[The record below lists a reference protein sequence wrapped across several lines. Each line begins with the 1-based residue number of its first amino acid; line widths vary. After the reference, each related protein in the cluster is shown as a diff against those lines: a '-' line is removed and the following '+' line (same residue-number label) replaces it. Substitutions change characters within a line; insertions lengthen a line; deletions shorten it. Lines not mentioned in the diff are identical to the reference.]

1 MAYWGEAMTYNH
13 PVWMEQSTEAARATL
28 GRLAP
33 TPAERARKAGTTRER
48 DWLAAIEVLYGKGV
62 KEVRDSA
69 YAEAMRR
76 LHGQY
81 PDDHEAAAF
90 HALALLGTAHG
101 GRDFATYMRAAALVQ
116 PVFLANPEHPG
127 AAHYLI
133 HSFDDPIHAPLGLP
147 AARAYSKIA
156 PDAGH
161 AQHMTSHIFVALGMW
176 DDVVAANE
184 TAMAVQQ
191 AAQRRRGQPLTLCG
205 HYPGWL
211 NYGYLMQG
219 RTENAARLLA
229 DCRESAANGSP
240 NVRAAWTGMWTRW
253 VIDTERWQDAANVHL
268 EQGNQV
274 SGTVS
279 GATPS
284 LDVDFLIGFAAA
296 RSNNTELARA
306 AAARV
311 AKARASIEA
320 APRQP
325 GDESM
330 RRRARILDL
339 ELRALAEEAA
349 GRTDQAIGLLREA
362 TAVEEGM
369 PFEFGPP
376 FVDKPSHE
384 LLGEVLLSAGRPNE
398 AVSAFEAALR
408 RTPLRANALAGLS
421 AAATAAGDQTK
432 AREAEAALAAIRRH

>member
-1 MAYWGEAMTYNH
+1 
-13 PVWMEQSTEAARATL
+13 
-28 GRLAP
+28 
-33 TPAERARKAGTTRER
+33 
-48 DWLAAIEVLYGKGV
+48 
-62 KEVRDSA
+62 
-69 YAEAMRR
+69 
-76 LHGQY
+76 
-81 PDDHEAAAF
+81 
-90 HALALLGTAHG
+90 
-101 GRDFATYMRAAALVQ
+101 
-116 PVFLANPEHPG
+116 
-127 AAHYLI
+127 
-133 HSFDDPIHAPLGLP
+133 
-147 AARAYSKIA
+147 
-156 PDAGH
+156 
-161 AQHMTSHIFVALGMW
+161 
-176 DDVVAANE
+176 
-184 TAMAVQQ
+184 
-191 AAQRRRGQPLTLCG
+191 
-205 HYPGWL
+205 
-211 NYGYLMQG
+211 MQG

-339 ELRALAEEAA
+339 ELRAHRH
-349 GRTDQAIGLLREA
+349 GT
-362 TAVEEGM
+362 V
-369 PFEFGPP
+369 
-376 FVDKPSHE
+376 E
-384 LLGEVLLSAGRPNE
+384 LLAQPDHRTPAHGRLSFKRLVLRGPGLDELG
-398 AVSAFEAALR
+398 LR
-408 RTPLRANALAGLS
+408 RGRSPM
-421 AAATAAGDQTK
+421 
-432 AREAEAALAAIRRH
+432 REHTL